1 MAKRQVR
8 KKAVDEGLD
17 NLYISFSNS
26 AEKRKNL
33 LYGIKNSLV
42 MQDEFEKVQ
51 LLRSDKATILS
62 EIKKNMTSMN
72 TNYQKLRKLL
82 PNVKNVL
89 SYTEKELSAL
99 DEQIALLKS
108 SVQRD
113 KVRIEDAQT
122 FSKDVK
128 QKAGIHEK
136 KKVVKEEVVVAAT
149 PKVSEVKAKVPKKT
163 VHKKPLTKLDRI
175 KNNLS
180 VIESK
185 LNGL

>member
-1 MAKRQVR
+1 MAKRVVR
-8 KKAVDEGLD
+8 KKSVDDGLD

-51 LLRSDKATILS
+51 ILRSDKSTILS

-108 SVQRD
+108 SVKKD
-113 KVRIEDAQT
+113 KVRIEDAQS
-122 FSKDVK
+122 FSNDVK
-128 QKAGIHEK
+128 KNAGMLDKKDETTKNKPKISNSQNSVS
-136 KKVVKEEVVVAAT
+136 KKVG
-149 PKVSEVKAKVPKKT
+149 
-163 VHKKPLTKLDRI
+163 HKKPLTKLDRI

-185 LNGL
+185 LNSL